1 VYDSDGNLET
11 QVFYAGSRDFGG
23 VKYPSIIT
31 IKRPLEASQLILSVQ
46 TVNQN
51 QTLKDDQFQVAIPP
65 GTEIKNLD

>member
-1 VYDSDGNLET
+1 
-11 QVFYAGSRDFGG
+11 
-23 VKYPSIIT
+23 
-31 IKRPLEASQLILSVQ
+31 VQ